1 MRRNN
6 WEIRGTGE
14 MILQMNSPALL
25 NISELA
31 VLEESRQARAVAAVA
46 DIVEPLAGGLLSFSG
61 PGSYSNQAVG
71 LGMTGPVTGP
81 ELDQLI
87 HFYESRGFQPQI
99 ELCPYAH
106 ESLIRGLAIRNFVI
120 KDFETVLAR
129 DMTIPLEAKIPAEIQ
144 INRVN
149 PSDDAQV
156 ETLLQIVADGFTI
169 ANRDIFRDHAR
180 KALDYPNT
188 FAYIASIDGIVAAGG
203 SCELT
208 APCGAL
214 FGMTTLEKFRNRGL
228 QRALMIARLNAA
240 QQSGCKYLTIGSKP
254 DSATGRNALRLGFQV
269 AYTKAILIR
278 PAPGLLAS
286 P

>member
-1 MRRNN
+1 M
-6 WEIRGTGE
+6 TT
-14 MILQMNSPALL
+14 LL

-31 VLEESRQARAVAAVA
+31 ILEESRQARAVAAVA
-46 DIVEPLAGGLLSFSG
+46 DVVEPLAGGLLSFSG

-71 LGMTGPVTGP
+71 LGMTAPVTGP
-81 ELDQLI
+81 ELDQLCA
-87 HFYESRGFQPQI
+87 FYESRGFQPQI

-106 ESLIRGLAIRNFVI
+106 ESLIRGLAVRNFVI

-129 DMTIPLEAKIPAEIQ
+129 DMTIPLDAQISAEIQ
-144 INRVN
+144 INQVN
-149 PSDDAQV
+149 PSDDSQV

-169 ANRDIFRDHAR
+169 TNRDIFRQHAR
-180 KALDYPNT
+180 KALAYPNT
-188 FAYIASIDGIVAAGG
+188 FAYIASLDGVPAAGG

-214 FGMTTLEKFRNRGL
+214 FGMTTLDSHRNRGL
-228 QRALMIARLNAA
+228 QRALMIARLTAA
-240 QQSGCKYLTIGSKP
+240 QQSGCKYVTIGSKP
-254 DSATGRNALRLGFQV
+254 DSPTGRNALRIGFQV

-278 PAPGLLAS
+278 PAPGLLSS

>member
-1 MRRNN
+1 M
-6 WEIRGTGE
+6 
-14 MILQMNSPALL
+14 PL
-25 NISELA
+25 NIAELA
-31 VLEESRQARAVAAVA
+31 VLEESRQAKAVAAVA
-46 DIVEPLAGGLLSFSG
+46 DLVEPLAGGLLSFTG

-71 LGMTGPVTGP
+71 LGMTGPVAGP
-81 ELDQLI
+81 ELDHLC

-106 ESLIRGLAIRNFVI
+106 ESLIRGLSIRNFVI

-129 DMTIPLEAKIPAEIQ
+129 DMTIPLDTQMPAEIQ
-144 INRVN
+144 INQVN
-149 PSDDAQV
+149 PADDARV
-156 ETLLQIVADGFTI
+156 ETLGQILADGF
-169 ANRDIFRDHAR
+169 AVPNREMFQKHLR
-180 KALDYPNT
+180 KFLVYPNS
-188 FAYIASIDGIVAAGG
+188 ASYIASIEGAPAAAG
-203 SCELT
+203 SCELS

-228 QRALMIARLNAA
+228 QRALMIARLAAA
-240 QQSGCKYLTIGSKP
+240 QQSNCKYVTIGSKP
-254 DSATGRNALRLGFQV
+254 DSPTGRNALRLGFQV